1 MDGTEDEN
9 KHLYVKTPSIFQ
21 MIKSF
26 TVEVSK
32 YIAKGAPT
40 VTQEDYVERLDAC
53 LKCENLNREK
63 MTCGLCGCK
72 LEYKAKMKT
81 TTCPYTPSKWK
92 KQELDGKEQK
102 NNNTDSGN

>member
-40 VTQEDYVERLDAC
+40 VTQEDYVERLDDMWFMWMQA
-53 LKCENLNREK
+53 RV
-63 MTCGLCGCK
+63 
-72 LEYKAKMKT
+72 
-81 TTCPYTPSKWK
+81 
-92 KQELDGKEQK
+92 QGKNE
-102 NNNTDSGN
+102 NNNMSLYPLKMEKTRTRW